1 MDMQR
6 AQELLSLLAD
16 GVDPFTGELL
26 PEQHVC
32 NRPDIIRAL
41 HTVLSAVTQAEEKAK
56 KAGPANAG
64 KPWTEEEQT
73 KLREEFQSG
82 MKMSEIARA
91 HERTRGSIEAKLA
104 YLGLISESYF
114 YRK

>member
-6 AQELLSLLAD
+6 AKELLSLLAD

-56 KAGPANAG
+56 KSGPANAG
-64 KPWTEEEQT
+64 KPWTEEELA
-73 KLREEFQSG
+73 KLREEFESG
-82 MKMSEIARA
+82 MKIYAIART
-91 HERTRGSIEAKLA
+91 HERTRGAIEAKLVH
-104 YLGLISESYF
+104 LGLMTE
-114 YRK
+114 